1 MGLRTWFKRTFKKVE
16 EVEVR
21 TRDDDGRFIADDP
34 TTKKDEAWTTKD
46 VPVVEKKATPTPPKK
61 DQRANGGPRIP

>member
-21 TRDDDGRFIADDP
+21 TRDDDGRFVADDP

-46 VPVVEKKATPTPPKK
+46 VPIVEEKTAPAAPKRDIK
-61 DQRANGGPRIP
+61 TKYER

>member
-46 VPVVEKKATPTPPKK
+46 VPIVEKKATPTPPKK
-61 DQRANGGPRIP
+61 DESTNRGPRIP

>member
-21 TRDDDGRFIADDP
+21 TRDEDGRFVADDP
-34 TTKKDEAWTTKD
+34 TTKEDEAWTTKD
-46 VPVVEKKATPTPPKK
+46 VPIVEKKATPAESYERT
-61 DQRANGGPRIP
+61 NGGPRIP

>member
-1 MGLRTWFKRTFKKVE
+1 MSLRSWWKRNIRKVK

-21 TRDDDGRFIADDP
+21 ARDEDGRFVADDP

-46 VPVVEKKATPTPPKK
+46 VPIEEKEKISSSKASSSSFM
-61 DQRANGGPRIP
+61 ASM

>member
-46 VPVVEKKATPTPPKK
+46 VPIVEEKAASAAPK
-61 DQRANGGPRIP
+61 RAIKTKYER

>member
-21 TRDDDGRFIADDP
+21 TRDDDGRFIPDDP
-34 TTKKDEAWTTKD
+34 PTKKDAAWTTKD
-46 VPVVEKKATPTPPKK
+46 VPLVEKKATPTPPKK

>member
-1 MGLRTWFKRTFKKVE
+1 MGLRTWFKRTFKKLE

-46 VPVVEKKATPTPPKK
+46 VPIVEEKAVPAAPKRDIK
-61 DQRANGGPRIP
+61 TKYER

>member
-1 MGLRTWFKRTFKKVE
+1 MSLRSWWKRNVRKVK

-21 TRDDDGRFIADDP
+21 ARDEDGRFVADDP

-46 VPVVEKKATPTPPKK
+46 VPIEEKEK
-61 DQRANGGPRIP
+61 ISS